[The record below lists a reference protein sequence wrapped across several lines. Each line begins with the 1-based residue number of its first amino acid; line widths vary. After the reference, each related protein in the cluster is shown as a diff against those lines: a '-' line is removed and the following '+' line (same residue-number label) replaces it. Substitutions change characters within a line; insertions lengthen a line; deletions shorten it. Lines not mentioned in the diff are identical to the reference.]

1 MVTNRYKSALFALL
15 IATPALQACGS
26 AAEVN
31 PEWVASELGDVDNA
45 PENARKKKEGRVK
58 DHSLMH
64 RAAHRIAK
72 GARRAVNA
80 VGGHVEIRDIDGN
93 LIGAAAAP
101 QPVVAAVVP
110 TDGGGVIGAQ
120 PVQQARPAPAV
131 LPAPPQVVSQKDP
144 SQEAPLPKPQAAP
157 LQRAAAAAAAD
168 TTQQKPSRLGAKKRT
183 AACDIFHRERTLIS
197 GAGKPVFRKNHT
209 LIASKEGT
217 FAPSERLELD
227 DDFVN
232 VVLAKENKCPM
243 SQEEVLKFAK
253 DKTSRQQ
260 VFVVAEDG
268 DRPQADKIRFVFSHG
283 PPSEPHLFMSAIGSI
298 LKKAFT
304 APPEV
309 IAFDK
314 TKRAYNYYQLTNI
327 TNRTTADDPEEF
339 ASDGPYQWVYVGDG
353 HDYQP
358 GVHPTQQKHECIG
371 CHTVGGLNMKELA
384 LPWTHWHSFS
394 DDEKLNLLR
403 TKVVAAAERSDSTSD
418 LKMMAQLIS
427 GVVGGA
433 ESFESFIFSGQDLWA
448 TSRLETALRGE
459 AGSDIDLSM
468 FYEQLLCDRG
478 EPTLQSSTGQHDS
491 RFAPLRVP
499 QSRSMSTPTGFLL
512 DATFDGAPMGLGFSL
527 GMQVRHSIDIS
538 PAHYGD
544 AAKRLKQGFAIAP
557 KDGNFTITG
566 GVEDTKFPFFVPIT
580 SFADQKARKAMVAQG
595 ILDIDLARSV
605 LMVDFSTSIFSSERC
620 GLLATF
626 PKTFRRSASNKGP
639 TVATIR
645 AEWTQNL
652 KSSTLPAAK
661 QLLATMTQ
669 SKADA
674 QKQLDAFAAACRAR
688 ATGDGAA
695 KLVQDMMTI
704 AAQRRREFLSH
715 YGSIVESNELFPID
729 GIGIQ
734 PEQFKLDPMTC
745 ALVAGAR

>member
-31 PEWVASELGDVDNA
+31 AEWVASELGDVGNA
-45 PENARKKKEGRVK
+45 PENARKKKEGRAK

-101 QPVVAAVVP
+101 QPAVAAVVP

-157 LQRAAAAAAAD
+157 PQPAAAAAAAD

-183 AACDIFHRERTLIS
+183 AACNIFHRERTLIS

-232 VVLAKENKCPM
+232 IVLAKENKCPM
-243 SQEEVLKFAK
+243 SQEEVLKLAK

-283 PPSEPHLFMSAIGSI
+283 PASEPHLFMSAIGSI

-403 TKVVAAAERSDSTSD
+403 TKVVAAAGRSDSTSD

-427 GVVGGA
+427 GGVGGA
-433 ESFESFIFSGQDLWA
+433 ESFESFIFSGQQLWA

-459 AGSDIDLSM
+459 GGSDIDLSM

-478 EPTLQSSTGQHDS
+478 EPTLQSSGEPHKS
-491 RFAPLRVP
+491 RFGSLRVA
-499 QSRSMSTPTGFLL
+499 STMSTPTGFLL
-512 DATFDGAPMGLGFSL
+512 DATFDGSPMGLSFSL
-527 GMQVRHSIDIS
+527 GMQVRHSIAIS
-538 PAHYGD
+538 PQHYAD
-544 AAKRLKQGFAIAP
+544 AAANHFKQGFAVAP
-557 KDGNFTITG
+557 KDGDFTITG
-566 GVEDTKFPFFVPIT
+566 GVEDTKFPFFVPVT

-595 ILDIDLARSV
+595 ILDNDLARSV

-620 GLLATF
+620 GLMATF
-626 PKTFRRSASNKGP
+626 PKTFNRSASNKGP

-645 AEWTQNL
+645 AEWTKNL
-652 KSSTLPAAK
+652 ESSPLPAAK
-661 QLLATMTQ
+661 QLLATMKQ
-669 SKADA
+669 SKAEA
-674 QKQLDAFAAACRAR
+674 QMQLDTFAGACSAR
-688 ATGDGAA
+688 ASSDPKMFA
-695 KLVQDMMTI
+695 QDMMTI

-715 YGSIVESNELFPID
+715 YGSIVESNELFPFD
-729 GIGIQ
+729 GIGIR
-734 PEQFKLDPMTC
+734 PGQFKLDPATC
-745 ALVAGAR
+745 ALVPGGR